1 MKEEEIFQREEMID
15 LDMIMA
21 DVMEIVEEEDSE
33 MISEEED
40 LIEMIERMV
49 RGELTEADLTT
60 INNNKYQRFQTFS
73 FQIFFFHFDVQNF

>member
-49 RGELTEADLTT
+49 RGEVTEADLTT

-73 FQIFFFHFDVQNF
+73 FQIFFFSL